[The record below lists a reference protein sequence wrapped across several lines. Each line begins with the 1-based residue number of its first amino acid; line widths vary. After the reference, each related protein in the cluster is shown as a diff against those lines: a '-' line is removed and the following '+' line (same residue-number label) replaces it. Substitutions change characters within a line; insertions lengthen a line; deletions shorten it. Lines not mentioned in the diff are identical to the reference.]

1 MAQRLPH
8 DLLVAQLEAL
18 QLCEALFP
26 LEGELV
32 LSEQTASFAPTLRE
46 WLEAAGQD
54 GAGIRGGDIAAKDWA
69 DELAFTVNLALE
81 HPDDP
86 ASTFPLALAV
96 KLPLSSSSAPSD
108 APPPTSLHIQ
118 QPAWLART
126 PYDTLA
132 ASLPSFDPTS
142 FSSPADLILQAV
154 DYLREEGVKLLPSPA
169 DEAPPAPSSK
179 ARRRGARAGA
189 IDETHDE
196 FRVWLWFPSL
206 STREKRDDIVNW
218 APEYG
223 LTGFVLAGELPV
235 VRKPALLCLE
245 GTEENIQAYLADIKS
260 NSWADIPSFQKKV
273 SERYRTPL
281 VPRSSSS
288 SSPPPPPPPP
298 PSSSSSPV
306 TTSHRIFTSMAE
318 ITSLIPRGGQR
329 GNRGEMGPVRDFL
342 ASKGL
347 GDAFGAV
354 IGGGQF
360 S

>member
-18 QLCEALFP
+18 QLCESLFP
-26 LEGELV
+26 LDGELV

-54 GAGIRGGDIAAKDWA
+54 GAGSQGGDIAAKGWA

-86 ASTFPLALAV
+86 ASTFPLALAI

-132 ASLPSFDPTS
+132 ASLPSFDPTT

-169 DEAPPAPSSK
+169 DEASPAPSSK
-179 ARRRGARAGA
+179 TRRRGARAGA

-223 LTGFVLAGELPV
+223 LTGFVLAG
-235 VRKPALLCLE
+235 KPALLCLE

-288 SSPPPPPPPP
+288 TPP
-298 PSSSSSPV
+298 PSSSSPAS
-306 TTSHRIFTSMAE
+306 TSHRIFTSMAE

-347 GDAFGAV
+347 GDAFGVV